1 MDQIKYQGY
10 ARDRGFNPVQFSTG
24 RVDAIAQQGASMLRQ
39 LRDNQRAEIGNR
51 DAFLQATQ
59 RAQALERENRAAN
72 YEFARSSRKSYQEAA
87 LRNQERL
94 VNDAQRA
101 QQNFEPELTAL
112 AQLSKFSET
121 ISKSLVEYQKQREED
136 QYNQEIVNSMLGG
149 NAQEAAAVEDAYQQ
163 LRTGGQQIQ
172 GLADRLEDGGMPE
185 ELVQSVRQQS
195 RTSPVIS
202 ARAAAAMAPADYFSW
217 LEERFSNDDQ
227 NRITVMTPTGPQE
240 ISPMNHS
247 GSAQREAVMRALLPM
262 FLKEKGLYGMKASF
276 LAPALLEMRKT
287 ELNFLNQEARA
298 FSVAQNKQRAD
309 EANVLFETEVQTN
322 PTQAW
327 TNFLEGMKGVKDG
340 DGVRLGYGGAFQKA
354 MERLRDLGDVS
365 AVEAIRDSPHPIVK
379 GKTWGQV
386 RGDDFNDVLEEIEND
401 ALSRDRNQEA
411 RFQMEGNKIARD
423 IIAEWDKN
431 PPSEA
436 DAEAVIKAHTA
447 KYGPNSDLQNW
458 ASKYTVEAIDEAA
471 TRKNLD
477 ELIRQGIPIPPQ
489 DLIGLPKEIQ
499 DSYRGYVQKTDDAM
513 KGGGG
518 DAAMNYIKEKIEARA
533 QWSAAKGNPKDPS
546 IGLAV
551 AAAQR
556 ELQQLIAKNLAGGQS
571 PTEAV
576 QNALK
581 AVETVI
587 DDPKGR
593 YQYNQTQ
600 PGGEGFA
607 SFNITPSVSGTSEA
621 ARRRSYIR
629 AKVEGGG
636 NAAISTF
643 QLIPAAILKQTADSF
658 YINKRLTIP
667 PIADEISKLYGGNVS
682 PITVLNEQINLYNR
696 TATNKLK
703 PITVVN
709 AGGGDAGAPM
719 SPRMREIMRQLQYMP
734 TRETVNRVSM
744 ISGSAPK
751 YVRQGPEGFQ
761 DVMSMVVTM
770 GHPHPALAAA
780 QWALE
785 TGYGRSQLATGQNNL
800 FGFRSYDPKSNG
812 WRAYNSHSE
821 SVKAYVENIT
831 KNPRYAAVLK
841 AQTPRQ
847 AAIAVGAAG
856 YAGGEASYPNK
867 LIRVMRENG
876 INPDVPYTNPTGNVW
891 HTPGVANTK
900 LTNAIGKQLLSQMQK
915 TSGFGSQES
924 FRRKP
929 HEGNDYAVVQGSRMS
944 LKQPA
949 RVIDVISERD
959 PNHGGYGGM
968 VEIEFPDGARARVA
982 HLSKVKVKPGDVI
995 PAKKV
1000 FALTGGAPGTPGA
1013 GRSTG
1018 PHVHLEMLTTARGRN
1033 ETTKGKADPTAIAPR
1048 FYIDS

>member
-1 MDQIKYQGY
+1 
-10 ARDRGFNPVQFSTG
+10 
-24 RVDAIAQQGASMLRQ
+24 MLRQ
-39 LRDNQRAEIGNR
+39 MRDNQRTEIGNR

-59 RAQALERENRAAN
+59 RAQAQERENRQAN
-72 YEFARSSRKSYQEAA
+72 YEFARSSRKSFQDAA

-101 QQNFEPELTAL
+101 QQNYDKDLTNLAL
-112 AQLSKFSET
+112 LSRFSDT
-121 ISKSLVEYQKQREED
+121 ISKSLVEYQKQRDED
-136 QYNQEIVNSMLGG
+136 QYNQEIVNSMLGA
-149 NAQEAAAVEDAYQQ
+149 NPQEAAAVEDAYQQ
-163 LRTGGQQIQ
+163 LRAGGQQIQ
-172 GLADRLEDGGMPE
+172 GLADKLEDNGMPE

-195 RTSPVIS
+195 RTSPVVS
-202 ARAAAAMAPADYFSW
+202 ARAAAAMAPADYFSF
-217 LEERFSNDDQ
+217 LEERFSSDDQ
-227 NRITVMTPTGPQE
+227 NRITVMTPNGPME
-240 ISPMNHS
+240 ITPMNHS
-247 GSAQREAVMRALLPM
+247 GSAQREAVMRALLPI
-262 FLKEKGLYGMKASF
+262 FLKEKGLHGMKASF

-298 FSVAQNKQRAD
+298 FSAAQNKQRAD

-327 TNFLEGMKGVKDG
+327 TNYLESMKGVKDS
-340 DGVRLGYGGAFQKA
+340 DGVRLGYGGGFQKA
-354 MERLRDLGDVS
+354 MERLRDLGDKS
-365 AVEAIRDSPHPIVK
+365 AVQTIRDSPHPIVK

-386 RGDDFNDVLEEIEND
+386 RGDDFNDVLEEIDND
-401 ALSRDRNQEA
+401 TYARDKNQQA
-411 RFQMEGNKIARD
+411 RFQMEGDKLARE
-423 IIAEWDKN
+423 IIADWDKN

-436 DAEAVIKAHTA
+436 DAESVLKAHTA

-513 KGGGG
+513 KSGGG
-518 DAAMNYIKEKIEARA
+518 DTAMNYIKEKIEARA

-571 PTEAV
+571 PQEAV

-581 AVETVI
+581 AVETSV

-593 YQYNQTQ
+593 YQYNQQQ

-607 SFNITPSVSGTSEA
+607 SFNVIPSVAGTAEA
-621 ARRRSYIR
+621 KRRRDYIY
-629 AKVEGGG
+629 AKVGPNGGG
-636 NAAISTF
+636 NASISTF
-643 QLIPAAILKQTADSF
+643 QLIPAAILKQTADNF
-658 YINKRLTIP
+658 QRTGRLVIP
-667 PIADEISKLYGGNVS
+667 PTADYISQITGGNIS

-696 TATNKLK
+696 SATNKLK
-703 PITVVN
+703 PITVVD
-709 AGGGDAGAPM
+709 AGGGDAGSPM

-751 YVRQGPEGFQ
+751 YVRQGPEGFN

-785 TGYGRSQLATGQNNL
+785 TGYGKSQLATGQNNL

-812 WRAYNSHSE
+812 WRAYNSHTE
-821 SVKAYVENIT
+821 SVQAYVDNIT
-831 KNPRYAAVLK
+831 KNSRYAAVLK

-847 AAIAVGAAG
+847 AALAVAAAG
-856 YAGGEASYPNK
+856 YAGGEAAYPNK

-876 INPDVPYTNPTGNVW
+876 INPDVPYVNPTGNQW
-891 HTPGVANTK
+891 HAPGVANPK
-900 LTNAIGKQLLSQMQK
+900 LSNAIGKQLLSQMQK

-949 RVIDVISERD
+949 RVVDVISERD

-1000 FALTGGAPGTPGA
+1000 FALTGGAPGTPGS